1 MKSTAAFTSSS
12 VKDVPPPRAGIMPLE
27 PVYPS
32 IACLY
37 SVSLPWA
44 MRGPQSALSP
54 GLGAPATPA
63 PWHRAQVFP
72 YTLLPTEFSAT
83 GAAAGAAAGAGAAT
97 GAGAGAGAGAAAGAA
112 DGAAASVDFLSP
124 QAPSAKERAASAT
137 KPDSFFMGIFLYSR
151 SIKRRTEKAPG
162 KARKALSAPRQCQGA
177 PSSHFARHPIPTQP
191 CRNDT
196 PGEHHKNK
204 KDAMHGGQRP
214 HYRPTGLTSAL
225 LSAVNM

>member
-12 VKDVPPPRAGIMPLE
+12 VKDVPPPRAGIMPLA
-27 PVYPS
+27 PVKPS

-97 GAGAGAGAGAAAGAA
+97 GAGAGAAAGAA

-137 KPDSFFMGIFLYSR
+137 KPDSFFMEIFLYSR

-162 KARKALSAPRQCQGA
+162 KARKALSA

-214 HYRPTGLTSAL
+214 HYRPTGLTSTL